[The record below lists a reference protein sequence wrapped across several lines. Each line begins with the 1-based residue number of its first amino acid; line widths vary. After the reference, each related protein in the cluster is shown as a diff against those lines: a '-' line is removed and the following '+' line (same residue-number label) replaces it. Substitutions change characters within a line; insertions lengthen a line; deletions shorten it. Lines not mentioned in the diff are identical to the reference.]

1 MVELVGSGVVEIF
14 ALEVDLAAAQLIG
27 EALAVV
33 DGGGAPLEFAANA
46 AQLANKFGGVAD
58 SMVGVGDLFEGRLYI
73 QTGKKKSVSMQIH
86 ANPRIEICAF
96 MDGTWLRVAAKAIE
110 DDRREARVSM
120 LEAYPDLRRMY
131 DPDDGNTE
139 VFYLEDATAV
149 FSSFTA
155 PSRTITF

>member
-1 MVELVGSGVVEIF
+1 ME
-14 ALEVDLAAAQLIG
+14 EV
-27 EALAVV
+27 
-33 DGGGAPLEFAANA
+33 LEFLKKAGTYY
-46 AQLANKFGGVAD
+46 LATDDNGQPRVRPFGTIH
-58 SMVGVGDLFEGRLYI
+58 LFEGRLYI

-139 VFYLEDATAV
+139 VFYLEDATAA

>member
-1 MVELVGSGVVEIF
+1 ME
-14 ALEVDLAAAQLIG
+14 EV
-27 EALAVV
+27 
-33 DGGGAPLEFAANA
+33 LEFLKKAGTYY
-46 AQLANKFGGVAD
+46 LATDDNGQPRVRPFGTIH
-58 SMVGVGDLFEGRLYI
+58 LFEGRLYI

>member
-1 MVELVGSGVVEIF
+1 ME
-14 ALEVDLAAAQLIG
+14 EV
-27 EALAVV
+27 
-33 DGGGAPLEFAANA
+33 LEFLKKAGTYY
-46 AQLANKFGGVAD
+46 LATDDNGQPRVRPFGTIHQ
-58 SMVGVGDLFEGRLYI
+58 FEGRLYI
-73 QTGKKKSVSMQIH
+73 QTGKRKSVSMQIH

-96 MDGTWLRVAAKAIE
+96 QDGTWLRVAAKAVE

-155 PSRTITF
+155 PQRTITF

>member
-1 MVELVGSGVVEIF
+1 ME
-14 ALEVDLAAAQLIG
+14 EV
-27 EALAVV
+27 
-33 DGGGAPLEFAANA
+33 LEFLKKAGTYYRATDDNG
-46 AQLANKFGGVAD
+46 QPRVRPFGTIHQ
-58 SMVGVGDLFEGRLYI
+58 FEGRLYI
-73 QTGKKKSVSMQIH
+73 QTGKRKSVSMQIH

-96 MDGTWLRVAAKAIE
+96 LDGTWLRVAAKAVE

-155 PSRTITF
+155 PQRTITF

>member
-1 MVELVGSGVVEIF
+1 ME
-14 ALEVDLAAAQLIG
+14 EV
-27 EALAVV
+27 
-33 DGGGAPLEFAANA
+33 LEFLKKAGTYY
-46 AQLANKFGGVAD
+46 LATDDNGQPRVRPFGTIH
-58 SMVGVGDLFEGRLYI
+58 LFEGRLYI

-139 VFYLEDATAV
+139 VFYLEDTTAV

>member
-1 MVELVGSGVVEIF
+1 ME
-14 ALEVDLAAAQLIG
+14 EV
-27 EALAVV
+27 
-33 DGGGAPLEFAANA
+33 LEFLKKAGTYY
-46 AQLANKFGGVAD
+46 LATDDNGQPRVRPFGTIH
-58 SMVGVGDLFEGRLYI
+58 LFEGRLYI

-96 MDGTWLRVAAKAIE
+96 LDGTWLRVTAKAVE
-110 DDRREARVSM
+110 DDRREARISM

-155 PSRTITF
+155 PQRTITF

>member
-1 MVELVGSGVVEIF
+1 ME
-14 ALEVDLAAAQLIG
+14 EV
-27 EALAVV
+27 
-33 DGGGAPLEFAANA
+33 LEFLKKAGTYY
-46 AQLANKFGGVAD
+46 LATDDNGQPRVRPFGTIHQ
-58 SMVGVGDLFEGRLYI
+58 FEGRLYI
-73 QTGKKKSVSMQIH
+73 QTGKRKSVSMQIH

-96 MDGTWLRVAAKAIE
+96 LNGTWLRVAAKAVE

-155 PSRTITF
+155 PQRTITF